1 MSRLL
6 DNAGLGVILPIL
18 ITTVAVLFFLSFV
31 IPSLLAFTIWIE
43 EYLYTL
49 FDIVAAVCG
58 GYVFGV

>member
-6 DNAGLGVILPIL
+6 DNASLGVILPIL

-31 IPSLLAFTIWIE
+31 IPSLLALTIWIE